1 MQMFA
6 IYLVVI
12 GLSVNKA
19 STDPGGWI
27 TFKWP
32 ILLHNVN
39 HEKVSAYKAFG
50 RRLMHPLTFGML
62 AAATCGP
69 SPTCKPCR
77 IDSKA
82 APQVFDQPSS
92 QFHWNFHLPEI
103 NPQGSPQLLLRKA
116 ISSKC
121 VLNCSTKIAIPQM
134 EVHQFHFQSAT
145 FHISHWI
152 KKFLCKYESRL
163 NKVCP
168 NLSKSFVVPLQTYER
183 FHGLKQRLGE
193 DAHAIR
199 LDLTAIV
206 VIFIFR
212 TYFLWIAS
220 FAGFVW
226 SWSWAA
232 TLPTSCYVTVANQ
245 TLSTYWKQIFHG
257 FTFGWNVVAAICK
270 NKSQKQNRKG
280 WKADMHKTWSNTV
293 EKWQD
298 RLTLIEKTLKTFWKK
313 NVLPFWHTSNV
324 AEPTTKASNIP
335 ASR

>member
-1 MQMFA
+1 MSVPDFKSATWKIHRCNAVYCVFEMQMFA

-134 EVHQFHFQSAT
+134 EVHQFHFQPAQPKCLPH
-145 FHISHWI
+145 FI
-152 KKFLCKYESRL
+152 FLIE
-163 NKVCP
+163 
-168 NLSKSFVVPLQTYER
+168 SKS
-183 FHGLKQRLGE
+183 
-193 DAHAIR
+193 
-199 LDLTAIV
+199 
-206 VIFIFR
+206 
-212 TYFLWIAS
+212 
-220 FAGFVW
+220 
-226 SWSWAA
+226 
-232 TLPTSCYVTVANQ
+232 SCANM
-245 TLSTYWKQIFHG
+245 
-257 FTFGWNVVAAICK
+257 NP
-270 NKSQKQNRKG
+270 
-280 WKADMHKTWSNTV
+280 D
-293 EKWQD
+293 
-298 RLTLIEKTLKTFWKK
+298 
-313 NVLPFWHTSNV
+313 
-324 AEPTTKASNIP
+324 
-335 ASR
+335 